1 MSFKISSNPKCP
13 CLCHSCL
20 LFPRLCTGCACR
32 SLEYLQAAGQALCS
46 QSCWQVIPWVIVF
59 SCPHLAVYCSQPF
72 PDSSGHSPSLF
83 WAGRMWHRVPPAC
96 YPCAGLQLPPQ
107 GRPGGKEE
115 PKPVFPKRDKSGE
128 MTEDRPA
135 VMGRQ
140 CLPHLLRWV
149 LGRGVLW
156 WPVNGHS
163 GGSSVAGTHHSCWC
177 PGTGGAS
184 QCIPRLP

>member
-32 SLEYLQAAGQALCS
+32 SLEHLQAAGQALCS

-83 WAGRMWHRVPPAC
+83 WAGRMWHRVPLCRAPAATSRTPRGKGRAQAC
-96 YPCAGLQLPPQ
+96 VSQERQVRRNDRGQASSDGETVSAPSAQVGAWQ
-107 GRPGGKEE
+107 GCP
-115 PKPVFPKRDKSGE
+115 
-128 MTEDRPA
+128 
-135 VMGRQ
+135 
-140 CLPHLLRWV
+140 L
-149 LGRGVLW
+149 
-156 WPVNGHS
+156 
-163 GGSSVAGTHHSCWC
+163 VASKW
-177 PGTGGAS
+177 A
-184 QCIPRLP
+184 